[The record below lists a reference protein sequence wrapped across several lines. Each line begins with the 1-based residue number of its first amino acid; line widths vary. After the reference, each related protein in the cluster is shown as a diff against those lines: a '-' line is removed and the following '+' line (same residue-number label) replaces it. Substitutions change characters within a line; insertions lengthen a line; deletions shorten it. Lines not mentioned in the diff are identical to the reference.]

1 MTTLPAA
8 PSAPAASATA
18 ASAGRAAAPAWGAA
32 RSADIAALAA
42 RYAERFPW
50 YGRLLD
56 ARGVRGS
63 GRLADLPIVDPALLT
78 EHYYTADH
86 GHLPDASAY
95 FTSGTSTGLRKRI
108 LYSPADDDAYAA
120 QRKALFQE
128 FAGDLPAGSPAVADL
143 GTGHAAASARR
154 IFEEMGFRAHDIDF
168 QLPVEQ
174 HVEKLNAWQPELL
187 FTMPM
192 ILDRL
197 MRSPG
202 LAIAPR
208 RIIVVGDLAPENWRR
223 QVARHFGI
231 GFGEVLDLF
240 GSIEIGAIAH
250 HDARTGLYHF
260 HDHILPEVIPPHELY
275 ADAGAGTPAAGGGSG
290 ALLLTSFTRA
300 YFPALRY
307 VTGDVITGLQE
318 ITLDGRTVHAFQR
331 IDGRLGGDFKHG
343 ERISNHDVC
352 AAMAEVFPRRPFEV
366 ANDDGLRIRVATDR
380 VTDRELSAVR
390 RLLREAAPDVAQMID
405 SGLVG
410 EIEVV
415 AVPADGIGTDHAKRR
430 FDVKEG

>member
-1 MTTLPAA
+1 MTTASAVSA
-8 PSAPAASATA
+8 PSGAPLS
-18 ASAGRAAAPAWGAA
+18 GHPAWGAEHA
-32 RSADIAALAA
+32 ADIAALAA
-42 RYAERFPW
+42 RYAERFTW

-63 GRLADLPIVDPALLT
+63 GRLRDLPVVDPGLLT
-78 EHYYTADH
+78 EHYYTAEH
-86 GHLPDASAY
+86 PHLPDASAY
-95 FTSGTSTGLRKRI
+95 HTSGTSTGRRKRI
-108 LYSPADDDAYAA
+108 LYSPADDDAYVA
-120 QRKALFQE
+120 QRKALFQD
-128 FAGDLPAGSPAVADL
+128 FAGDLAAGSTAVADL

-154 IFEEMGFRAHDIDF
+154 IFEEMGFLARDIDF

-174 HVEKLNAWQPELL
+174 HVERLNAWQPDVL

-202 LAIAPR
+202 LRIAPR
-208 RIIVVGDLAPENWRR
+208 RIMVVGDLAPENWRR
-223 QVARHFGI
+223 RVAGHFGI
-231 GFGEVLDLF
+231 GYGDVLDLF

-250 HDARTGLYHF
+250 HNARTGLYHF
-260 HDHILPEVIPPHELY
+260 HDHILPEVVPPQELY
-275 ADAGAGTPAAGGGSG
+275 ADEPGGTAGGGSG

-307 VTGDVITGLQE
+307 VTGDMISGLR
-318 ITLDGRTVHAFQR
+318 TLTVDGRTVYAFER
-331 IDGRLGGDFKHG
+331 IEGRLGGDFKHG

-352 AAMAEVFPRRPFEV
+352 SAMAEVFPGAPFEV
-366 ANDDGLRIRVATDR
+366 ANDDGLRIRVVR
-380 VTDRELSAVR
+380 EHVTDEELTAVR
-390 RLLREAAPDVAQMID
+390 RLLRAASPDVAQMID

-410 EIEVV
+410 DIDVV
-415 AVPADGIGTDHAKRR
+415 AVPADAIRSDHAKRR